1 MSEQS
6 PREER
11 PPDAPWVPPDHAGPP
26 PRPRPPTGGLPTE
39 PLAGR
44 PDDPS
49 GRERGGA
56 EAPGEEAR
64 YRPGWH
70 APQEGQPPA
79 PGAAARPPREP
90 TRQHPEALEHLEG
103 DAPAGSGR
111 GAVGHGWAERPGS
124 SAQGGGQA
132 LGDRGA
138 GHAAAPATQDGRP
151 PTDGVA
157 LGALVAA
164 IAGFAAL
171 LVGPIIAFVL
181 AAHAADNLRADPA
194 RRGRGLVTAARA
206 VAGVALVANLA
217 TGWLLFDRLGGD
229 PEAATPGTATTSTSA
244 PTTTT
249 TPPMV
254 LGGVELGVGHCLL
267 TPADESYLEVEV
279 VDCDA
284 PHDMEIY
291 AIAAVG
297 SPDGGPFDQQA
308 VEQAVDELCTSRWGG
323 YVGRDHRSSELD
335 MRQIYP
341 SEESWETGDREILC
355 AIVSADSSPL
365 VGSMRGAN
373 R

>member
-1 MSEQS
+1 MLHGCRRTS
-6 PREER
+6 PARHRVRTREAR
-11 PPDAPWVPPDHAGPP
+11 LPSRWAGA
-26 PRPRPPTGGLPTE
+26 RTTSQVR
-39 PLAGR
+39 
-44 PDDPS
+44 
-49 GRERGGA
+49 RERRGA
-56 EAPGEEAR
+56 EAPGEAAR
-64 YRPGWH
+64 YRLGWH
-70 APQEGQPPA
+70 ALQEEQPPA
-79 PGAAARPPREP
+79 PSAAARPPREP
-90 TRQHPEALEHLEG
+90 APTQHPATRKHLEG
-103 DAPAGSGR
+103 DAPAGSR
-111 GAVGHGWAERPGS
+111 HGAVGYGWAEHPGS

-132 LGDRGA
+132 LGDRGT
-138 GHAAAPATQDGRP
+138 GHAAAPAPQDGGP

-194 RRGRGLVTAARA
+194 RRGRGLVIAARA
-206 VAGVALVANLA
+206 VAGVALVANPA
-217 TGWLLFDRLGGD
+217 TGWLLFGRLGDD
-229 PEAATPGTATTSTSA
+229 PEAAAPGTATTSTSA

-297 SPDGGPFDQQA
+297 SPDGEPFDQQA

-323 YVGRDHRSSELD
+323 YVGRDHRSSELH
-335 MRQIYP
+335 MRRIYP
-341 SEESWETGDREILC
+341 SEETWEAGDREILC
-355 AIVSADSSPL
+355 AIRSGDSSPL